1 VTETDAGSLAA
12 GFALGPAILFCP
24 ADRPERFAKASE
36 RADAVIIDLE
46 DAVAPTDKKSA
57 RQALRAS
64 DLDPTRT
71 IVRVNARGTVDHVL
85 DMEAVTETGY
95 RILMLPKAERASDA
109 AALAESTGREVVALV
124 ETAAG
129 VLNAEALAAEPSV
142 VALMWGAEDLVA
154 SLGGTSSRG
163 PDGRYR
169 DVARHA
175 RARVL
180 LAAGGNGKA
189 AIDAVHL
196 DIADLAGLEEET
208 RDAAAQGFAATACI
222 HPGQVETIRAA
233 YRPSAEEVAWAS
245 GVLAAAGES
254 GSAGVFRFEG
264 RMVDEPVLRH
274 ARRVLQR
281 DGSAEN

>member
-1 VTETDAGSLAA
+1 VSAPAGSVG
-12 GFALGPAILFCP
+12 GFALGPAILFVP
-24 ADRPERFAKASE
+24 GDRPGRFAKAAD

-46 DAVAPTDKKSA
+46 DAVAADDRERA
-57 RQALRAS
+57 REALRAS

-71 IVRVNARGTVDHVL
+71 IVRVNARGTADHPL
-85 DMEAVTETGY
+85 DVEAVSATPY
-95 RILMLPKAERASDA
+95 RILMLPKAERAADA
-109 AALAESTGREVVALV
+109 ASLAAETGCSIVALV

-129 VLNAEALAAEPSV
+129 VLAAEELAAERSV

-169 DVARHA
+169 DVARQA

-180 LAAGGNGKA
+180 LAAGGHGKA

-196 DIADLAGLEEET
+196 DIADLAGLEEEA
-208 RDAAAQGFAATACI
+208 RDAVAQGFAATACI

-233 YRPSAEEVAWAS
+233 YRPSPSEVAWAR
-245 GVLAAAGES
+245 GVLAAAVEAGA
-254 GSAGVFRFEG
+254 AGVFAFEG

-281 DGSAEN
+281 AGE

>member
-1 VTETDAGSLAA
+1 MSAPAGSVG
-12 GFALGPAILFCP
+12 GFALGPAILFVP
-24 ADRPERFAKASE
+24 GDRPERFAKAAD

-46 DAVAPTDKKSA
+46 DAVAADDRERA
-57 RQALRAS
+57 REALRAS

-71 IVRVNARGTVDHVL
+71 IVRVNARGTADHPL
-85 DMEAVTETGY
+85 DVEAVSATPY
-95 RILMLPKAERASDA
+95 RILMLPKAERAADA
-109 AALAESTGREVVALV
+109 ASLAAETGCSIVALV

-129 VLNAEALAAEPSV
+129 VLAAGELAAERSV

-163 PDGRYR
+163 PNGRYR

-180 LAAGGNGKA
+180 LAAGGHGKA

-196 DIADLAGLEEET
+196 DIADLAGLEEEA
-208 RDAAAQGFAATACI
+208 RDAVAQGFAATACI

-233 YRPSAEEVAWAS
+233 YRPSPSEVAWAR
-245 GVLAAAGES
+245 GVLAAAVEAGA
-254 GSAGVFRFEG
+254 AGVFAFEG

-281 DGSAEN
+281 AGE

>member
-1 VTETDAGSLAA
+1 MPGAA
-12 GFALGPAILFCP
+12 GFALGPAILFVP
-24 ADRPERFAKASE
+24 ADRPERFAKAAE

-46 DAVAPTDKKSA
+46 DAVAPAGKQRA
-57 RQALRAS
+57 REALRAS

-71 IVRVNARGTVDHVL
+71 IVRVNARGTADHAL
-85 DMEAVTETGY
+85 DVAAVADTEY
-95 RILMLPKAERASDA
+95 RILMLPKAERSADA
-109 AALAESTGREVVALV
+109 AALAAETGCAIVALV

-129 VLNAEALAAEPSV
+129 VLAAEELAAEPSV

-154 SLGGTSSRG
+154 SLGGSSSRG
-163 PDGRYR
+163 PDSRYR

-180 LAAGGNGKA
+180 LVAGGHGKA

-196 DIADLAGLEEET
+196 DIADLAGLEEEA
-208 RDAAAQGFAATACI
+208 RDAVAQGFAATACI

-233 YRPSAEEVAWAS
+233 YRPSADEIAWAHR
-245 GVLAAAGES
+245 VLEAASAAG
-254 GSAGVFRFEG
+254 AYGVFAHEG

-274 ARRVLQR
+274 ARRVVQR
-281 DGSAEN
+281 AGE

>member
-1 VTETDAGSLAA
+1 VSGLDAGAVAA
-12 GFALGPAILFCP
+12 GFTLGPAILFCP
-24 ADRPERFAKASE
+24 SDRPERFAKAAE

-46 DAVAPTDKKSA
+46 DAVAPVDKKRA
-57 RQALRAS
+57 RDALRAS

-71 IVRVNARGTVDHVL
+71 MVRVNARGTADHAL
-85 DMEAVTETGY
+85 DLEAVSETGY
-95 RILMLPKAERASDA
+95 RILMLPKAERAADV
-109 AALAESTGREVVALV
+109 AALAESTSCAVVALV

-196 DIADLAGLEEET
+196 EIADLDGLEEEA

-222 HPGQVETIRAA
+222 HPGQVETVRAA
-233 YRPSAEEVAWAS
+233 YRPSAEEVAWAH
-245 GVLAAAGES
+245 GVLAAAGDS
-254 GSAGVFRFEG
+254 GSSGVLRFEG
-264 RMVDEPVLRH
+264 RMVDEPVLHH

-281 DGSAEN
+281 AGSAGS

>member
-1 VTETDAGSLAA
+1 MSAPAGSVG
-12 GFALGPAILFCP
+12 GFALGPAILFVP
-24 ADRPERFAKASE
+24 GDRPERFAKAAD

-46 DAVAPTDKKSA
+46 DAVAADDRERA
-57 RQALRAS
+57 REALRAS
-64 DLDPTRT
+64 DLNPART
-71 IVRVNARGTVDHVL
+71 IVRVNARGTADHPVDV
-85 DMEAVTETGY
+85 EAVSATPY
-95 RILMLPKAERASDA
+95 RILMLPKAERAADA
-109 AALAESTGREVVALV
+109 ASLAAETGCSIVALV

-129 VLNAEALAAEPSV
+129 VLAAGELAAERSV

-163 PDGRYR
+163 PNGRYR

-180 LAAGGNGKA
+180 LAAGGHGKA

-196 DIADLAGLEEET
+196 DIADLAGLEEEA
-208 RDAAAQGFAATACI
+208 RDAVAQGFAATACI

-233 YRPSAEEVAWAS
+233 YRPSPSEVAWAR
-245 GVLAAAGES
+245 GVLAAAVEAGA
-254 GSAGVFRFEG
+254 AGVFAFEG

-281 DGSAEN
+281 AGE